1 MGRDETCPLPFHE
14 SRRNGDPFERDRRE
28 NWGMVLMLASNA
40 EFMRCFLTEV
50 AAVAEKIDC
59 EAIEVIAERIAAV
72 RESSGRVAD
81 VEAYAPTDN
90 PAALTA
96 AANDYGW
103 RESLSRWLTCS
114 RIGKRD
120 MLMVF
125 SVGGGSE
132 DPPVSL
138 NVVDAVRLAA
148 DAGAFVCGVVG
159 PDGGNTAQLADI
171 CIRVPVRNRSF
182 WTTHTEI
189 FQSVVW
195 HMLVTHP
202 ALNRVTPKW
211 ESLRA

>member
-1 MGRDETCPLPFHE
+1 
-14 SRRNGDPFERDRRE
+14 
-28 NWGMVLMLASNA
+28 MLASDA
-40 EFMRCFLTEV
+40 EFMRRFLTEV
-50 AAVAEKIDC
+50 AAIAEKIDC

-72 RESSGRVAD
+72 RESSGRVFIAGVGGGAANAAHAVCDLRGLAD

-103 RESLSRWLTCS
+103 RESLSRWLACS

-171 CIRVPVRNRSF
+171 CIRVPVRDRGF
-182 WTTHTEI
+182 RTTHTEI